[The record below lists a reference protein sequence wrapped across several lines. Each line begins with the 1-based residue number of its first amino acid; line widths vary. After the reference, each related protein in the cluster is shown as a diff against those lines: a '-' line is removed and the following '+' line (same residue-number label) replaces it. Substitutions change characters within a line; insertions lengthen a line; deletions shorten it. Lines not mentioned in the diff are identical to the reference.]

1 MSCRVL
7 ALAGSVVRILLG
19 RSNCATKSAKGDR
32 KQMITTW
39 ALAVITIVI
48 LAPEVVIQLKLAKGK
63 KGDKNDK

>member
-1 MSCRVL
+1 
-7 ALAGSVVRILLG
+7 
-19 RSNCATKSAKGDR
+19 
-32 KQMITTW
+32 MITTW